1 MRQTVRTCGL
11 AATLAWV
18 MFLGGCSDDTTAT
31 KAASPEQAARLA
43 ALQELAVKNSEQ
55 SLATAVQ
62 AVQNEDVVTAKAA
75 VRVIGRMPQ
84 QGATAAL
91 TKVIAEDR
99 RPEVREEAA
108 LALGACPTEKT
119 VEARCEV
126 IQKDAAPQVRA
137 AAAVGLGRTGS
148 LRNVEFLLRACESE
162 KDPVVQYQTIGALE
176 KILGIGFTFDPG
188 LSPERRKITLER
200 IRIAATIR
208 AKALRDQARTRPG
221 TGARRG

>member
-1 MRQTVRTCGL
+1 
-11 AATLAWV
+11 
-18 MFLGGCSDDTTAT
+18 
-31 KAASPEQAARLA
+31 
-43 ALQELAVKNSEQ
+43 
-55 SLATAVQ
+55 
-62 AVQNEDVVTAKAA
+62 
-75 VRVIGRMPQ
+75 MPQ
-84 QGATAAL
+84 QGAAAAL

-108 LALGACPTEKT
+108 LALGACPTEKA
-119 VEARCEV
+119 VEALCEV

-200 IRIAATIR
+200 IRIAATIPSIIP
-208 AKALRDQARTRPG
+208 D
-221 TGARRG
+221 GATISAPHSACETATFASTSSVSSFSTYPSGKCG